1 MDGKIQL
8 IIPKYDK
15 YEKFDELCSKVHYKL
30 RSNLNL
36 VSDLNENYTA
46 KFNICKIIIFQL
58 K

>member
-1 MDGKIQL
+1 MDGKIFSKL
-8 IIPKYDK
+8 FHNMINIRNLMNCAV
-15 YEKFDELCSKVHYKL
+15 KFKL

-46 KFNICKIIIFQL
+46 KFHICKIIIFQL